1 MHPFSV
7 TSQRPPQLGSEF
19 KAPTVVAVLIQ
30 KFARADGGGGAGGGV
45 GGGAGRGVIVLMSVV
60 AVAIY

>member
-1 MHPFSV
+1 MWRWTASKV
-7 TSQRPPQLGSEF
+7 SPPQLGSEF

-30 KFARADGGGGAGGGV
+30 RFARADGGGGAGGGV

-60 AVAIY
+60 AVAID